1 MGTPINSNDVSDLID
16 KYVHFAAPKFWQDPP
31 CVNGRVK
38 YIQVNNSKA
47 PTVLYVKPYG
57 EDYLTR
63 VDLNCYS
70 VAEQIEEHEQHKSH
84 STPDAEAT
92 EATPSLR
99 HKDDGSRKSSI

>member
-1 MGTPINSNDVSDLID
+1 MGTPFEENDIPDLLN

-31 CVNGRVK
+31 CVNGKVK
-38 YIQVNNSKA
+38 YIQVNSSKA

-84 STPDAEAT
+84 STADAEAT
-92 EATPSLR
+92 KAAPPLR
-99 HKDDGSRKSSI
+99 HQNDGAQQSSV